1 MFTDSDLQ
9 QIKEKKIEIGV
20 VEKQLDNFKK
30 GFPFINIYAP
40 AIAGNGILN
49 FSEEEAKKWED
60 FYNQNYTD
68 YEILK
73 FVPASGAASRMFKHL
88 HEFRQKYKGT
98 DRDIKAYEADKSF
111 NSVYYFFENIK
122 QFAFYSS
129 LKEVMSADGLD
140 VDELIAQKDFNP
152 VIDYFLTEKGLD
164 YSRLPKGLLLFHNY
178 EEGSR
183 MALEE
188 HLVEA
193 AMYAVNGEG
202 KATVHFTVSPEH
214 QSKFEQVVNERKGK
228 YESAYGVSFD
238 VTYSQQKPSTDTIAV
253 DMNNEPFRNEDGTI
267 LFRPGGHGALIE
279 NLNDLQGE
287 IVFVKNIDNVVSDR
301 LREPTVLYKK
311 VIGGILLDAQER
323 TFGFLET
330 LEDGNLSNEELNEI
344 RNFAASHLN
353 IFIPDA
359 FEAYDEMEK
368 IDFLFNKL
376 NRPIRVC
383 GMVKNEG
390 EPGGGPFWVKD
401 EKDELSLQIVESSQI
416 DFSKA
421 DQKEIV
427 NNATHFNPVDL
438 VCGVRDFNDE
448 LFNLT
453 DFVDPNTGFI
463 SQKSKDGRDLKAQE
477 LPGLWNGA
485 MADWITIFVE
495 TPLITFNPVKT
506 VNDLLREQHQ

>member
-1 MFTDSDLQ
+1 MFKDSDLQ
-9 QIKEKKIEIGV
+9 QMKGKKIEIGV

-30 GFPFINIYAP
+30 GFPFINLYAP
-40 AIAGNGILN
+40 AIAGNGILS
-49 FSEEEAKKWED
+49 FSKEEAEKWED
-60 FYNQNYTD
+60 YYNQNYND

-98 DRDIKAYEADKSF
+98 DEDIKAYEADKSF

-122 QFAFYSS
+122 QFAFYTS
-129 LKEVMSADGLD
+129 LKDVLAADGLD
-140 VDELIAQKDFNP
+140 IDELVAQKDFNP
-152 VIDYFLTEKGLD
+152 VLDYFLTEKGLD
-164 YSRLPKGLLLFHNY
+164 YSRLPKGLLLFHKY
-178 EEGSR
+178 EEGQR

-193 AMYAVNGEG
+193 AKYAVNGKG

-228 YESAYGVSFD
+228 YESAFGVSFD

-253 DMNNEPFRNEDGTI
+253 DMKNEPFRNEDGTI

-344 RNFAASHLN
+344 RDFAATHLN

-416 DFSKA
+416 DFTKA
-421 DQKEIV
+421 DQKKIV

-438 VCGVRDFNDE
+438 VCGVRDFNDKP
-448 LFNLT
+448 FNLI
-453 DFVDPNTGFI
+453 DFVDPKTGFI